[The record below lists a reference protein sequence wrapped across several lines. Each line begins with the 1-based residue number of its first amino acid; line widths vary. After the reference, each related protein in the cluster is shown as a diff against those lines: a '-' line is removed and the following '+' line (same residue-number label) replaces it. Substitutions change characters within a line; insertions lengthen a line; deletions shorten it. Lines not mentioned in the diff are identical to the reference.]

1 MGAGQPNKKV
11 NRITIIQIQR
21 MLKEAV
27 RVGVPEEMLCTSL
40 NISIDSLRTNMS
52 VLKGICPQVVDLFND
67 KDIPINTF
75 RVLKRM
81 VPFRQIECAN
91 LMIRFDNYS
100 KLFAESLY
108 HSSSPELL
116 IDKTKNNIDTKT
128 GNRKA
133 IERLE
138 KEMAQVHFD
147 TQSIQESY
155 GSNSLKLT
163 ILISHIK
170 KLLENPKIFHWL
182 LRNKNEYLNELTKI
196 SDIDKLN

>member
-1 MGAGQPNKKV
+1 
-11 NRITIIQIQR
+11 
-21 MLKEAV
+21 
-27 RVGVPEEMLCTSL
+27 MLCTSL

>member
-1 MGAGQPNKKV
+1 MI
-11 NRITIIQIQR
+11 ITQ
-21 MLKEAV
+21 
-27 RVGVPEEMLCTSL
+27 
-40 NISIDSLRTNMS
+40 N
-52 VLKGICPQVVDLFND
+52 F
-67 KDIPINTF
+67 
-75 RVLKRM
+75 
-81 VPFRQIECAN
+81 
-91 LMIRFDNYS
+91 
-100 KLFAESLY
+100 FAESLY

-116 IDKTKNNIDTKT
+116 IVKTKNNTDTKN
-128 GNRKA
+128 GNGKA
-133 IERLE
+133 IELLE

-170 KLLENPKIFHWL
+170 KLLKNPKIFHWF

>member
-1 MGAGQPNKKV
+1 
-11 NRITIIQIQR
+11 
-21 MLKEAV
+21 
-27 RVGVPEEMLCTSL
+27 
-40 NISIDSLRTNMS
+40 MS

-128 GNRKA
+128 
-133 IERLE
+133 
-138 KEMAQVHFD
+138 
-147 TQSIQESY
+147 
-155 GSNSLKLT
+155 
-163 ILISHIK
+163 
-170 KLLENPKIFHWL
+170 
-182 LRNKNEYLNELTKI
+182 
-196 SDIDKLN
+196 